1 MTTTG
6 SLINIDVADIRKAEA
21 FYCEVFGLHV
31 VRRFGAD
38 GLELSGLGVP
48 CFLLQKAEGSV
59 AFPNGTGTRNYSRHW
74 TPVHLDITV
83 TDIEA
88 MQQRAL
94 AAGARAES
102 DIRTAPYGR
111 IALMADP
118 FGHGFCLIEQ
128 WFAATLLRSRGG
140 QGEQLRFRV
149 SEYRRWIPS
158 FLPPSFSRFCRRFS

>member
-1 MTTTG
+1 MMTTG
-6 SLINIDVADIRKAEA
+6 SLINIDVADIKKAEA
-21 FYCEVFGLHV
+21 FYCGVFGLRV
-31 VRRFGAD
+31 TRRFGSD

-48 CFLLQKAEGSV
+48 CFLLQKAEGST
-59 AFPNGTGTRNYSRHW
+59 AFPNGSATRNYSRHW

-102 DIRTAPYGR
+102 DIRTAPYGK

-118 FGHGFCLIEQ
+118 FGHGFCLIE
-128 WFAATLLRSRGG
+128 FNEKGYDALAN
-140 QGEQLRFRV
+140 
-149 SEYRRWIPS
+149 
-158 FLPPSFSRFCRRFS
+158 